1 MNKTEM
7 DQKTL
12 LINSILIPFAVIA
25 GTSIAIL
32 AHRSLE
38 STTAMIVILI
48 GVIIKSF
55 ITYIATKP
63 R

>member
-1 MNKTEM
+1 MIKTEM

-12 LINSILIPFAVIA
+12 LLNSILIPFAVIV

-32 AHRSLE
+32 AHRLLE

-48 GVIIKSF
+48 GVIITSF